1 MRKNHSRQILFFVAV
16 LLFTGKTQAFTCVSD
31 GGIIPQG
38 GSSEPVPVRIHVDP
52 KLSSGKNHMVDVSR
66 VICKND
72 SGDRG
77 WLDMLFI
84 DSVDVVK
91 PDLFDVT
98 KGVTVNGRDYDIKG
112 SGYKFN
118 GGYNKLL
125 ELGGAGMGQVPME
138 MYIKLSKKP
147 SRDIVIKEGEI
158 LVRLNMLQINNQP
171 GCPLCGS
178 YKWNLVAN
186 NDAYF
191 ATTSCTINGAKQ
203 MNVDFGPIS
212 QDNFTT
218 SVDSAVIKQ
227 SQTLDYYCEGSSV
240 SQDIAVRLVGNA
252 SGFSSEAIQTSN
264 ANVGIAMMY
273 KGKIIRPNEVFNS
286 KIVSGIG
293 SDTLT
298 FVPIKKNVPFSEID
312 TGPFFG
318 SATLVFSVP

>member
-1 MRKNHSRQILFFVAV
+1 MRKNHSRQMLFFVAV
-16 LLFTGKTQAFTCVSD
+16 LLFTGKIHAFTCVSD

-52 KLSSGKNHMVDVSR
+52 KLSSGKNQMVDVSS
-66 VICKND
+66 VICKNNAD
-72 SGDRG
+72 DRG
-77 WLDMLFI
+77 WVDMLFI

-91 PDLFDVT
+91 SDLFDVT

-118 GGYNKLL
+118 DLNNQLL
-125 ELGGAGMGQVPME
+125 KLGGGGMGQVPME

-158 LVRLNMLQINNQP
+158 LVRMNMLQINNQP

-218 SVDSAVIKQ
+218 SVDRAVIKQ
-227 SQTLDYYCEGSSV
+227 NQNLDYYCEGSNA
-240 SQDIAVRLVGNA
+240 SQDIAVRLVGNT

-264 ANVGIAMMY
+264 SNIGIAMLY
-273 KGKIIRPNEVFNS
+273 KGNLIKPNEIFNS
-286 KIVSGIG
+286 KIVNGMG

-298 FVPIKKNVPFSEID
+298 FVPIKKNVPFNEIN